1 MPNYKYKDKMENKSY
16 MVHSSFVNFRA
27 EAQALLET
35 NILPF
40 WANRMVDYEHGG
52 FYGRI
57 DGHNILYPEA
67 EKGAVLNARILWTF
81 SAACRILHRMP
92 YRILAARAMDYILVR
107 FLDQEYGGV
116 FWSLNADGSP
126 LDTKKQTYAIAF
138 TIYGLTEFY
147 RATKDQ
153 QALDAAIRLFE
164 DLETHAYKCEN
175 AEIIK
180 SSNYQIFKSP
190 NGYVEAL
197 TRDWQPL
204 PDSRLSDKDE
214 NCSFSMNTHLHVLE
228 AYTNLYR
235 VLKNV
240 QRDDVQGTKER
251 VERQLRTLIDIFA
264 TRIFDPATGHLLL
277 FFDENWVSLPCAGE
291 ELCSIERPVDGRRTI
306 QGGVSFSPGHDIEA
320 AWLLHEALEVFGDEE
335 LLNQTLPVIHSLAQA
350 AEDGILRES
359 EWWCFAEAVVGY
371 MDQWQMLLDEDPQ
384 EASINYE
391 LAQAAY
397 EFIQNRLLDR
407 EHGEWFWSVLPDGTP
422 DRTHDKS
429 GFWKCPYHNSR
440 MCFEIMER
448 LK

>member
-1 MPNYKYKDKMENKSY
+1 MISKS
-16 MVHSSFVNFRA
+16 
-27 EAQALLET
+27 EARVLLET
-35 NILPF
+35 NILRF
-40 WANRMVDYEHGG
+40 WQERMVDYQQGG

-57 DGHNILYPEA
+57 DGYNVLYPDA
-67 EKGAVLNARILWTF
+67 EKGVVLNARILWTF
-81 SAACRILHRMP
+81 SSACRILHRMP
-92 YRILAARAMDYILVR
+92 YRIMAARAKDY
-107 FLDQEYGGV
+107 FLTHFIDPQFGGV
-116 FWSLNADGSP
+116 YWSLNADGTP

-138 TIYGLTEFY
+138 AIYGLTEYY
-147 RATKDQ
+147 RATGDKE
-153 QALDAAIRLFE
+153 ALEVAISLFNDVEAHAFDAV
-164 DLETHAYKCEN
+164 HV
-175 AEIIK
+175 
-180 SSNYQIFKSP
+180 
-190 NGYVEAL
+190 GYIEAL
-197 TRDWQPL
+197 TRDWQPIA
-204 PDSRLSDKDE
+204 DMRLSEKDE
-214 NCSFSMNTHLHVLE
+214 NGSRTMNTHLHMLE

-235 VLKNV
+235 ALKNV

-264 TRIFDPATGHLLL
+264 NRIFDPATGHLML
-277 FFDENWVSLPCAGE
+277 FFDEKWQPSN
-291 ELCSIERPVDGRRTI
+291 THT
-306 QGGVSFSPGHDIEA
+306 SPGHDIEA

-371 MDQWQMLLDEDPQ
+371 IDQWQLLLDEDPQ

-407 EHGEWFWSVLPDGTP
+407 EHGEWFWSVLADGTP
-422 DRTHDKS
+422 DLTRDKS

-440 MCFEIMER
+440 MCFELIER